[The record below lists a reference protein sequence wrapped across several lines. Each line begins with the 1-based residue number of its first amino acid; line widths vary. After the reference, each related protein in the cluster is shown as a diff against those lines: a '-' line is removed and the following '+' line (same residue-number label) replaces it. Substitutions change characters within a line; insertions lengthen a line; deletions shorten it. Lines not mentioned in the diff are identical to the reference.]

1 MKTKSFLSGIFFL
14 ILVIAVLSSCKKR
27 RESYRDTSADN
38 ALAESLFNDIN
49 NQVDDAVKSNPQ
61 ANGRVAGG
69 YCPVITITPADTT
82 TFPKTITIDF
92 GSGCVGYGGRT
103 KAGKI
108 ICTLTGRYRS
118 PGTTINVTL
127 DNYSVNGN
135 KVEGSKTIT
144 NSGRN
149 ASGNLVYT
157 IEVAN
162 AKIISE
168 EGTITWNSS
177 RQREWI
183 AGENTP
189 YPNFSDDVYLITGNA
204 NGTNRH
210 GDKFTVEIT
219 KALRVELNCKNIVS
233 GTIKLK
239 PEKLPERELDYGD
252 GTCDDIATLKIRN
265 KTYTIKLR

>member
-1 MKTKSFLSGIFFL
+1 MKTNTILSGMLYIL
-14 ILVIAVLSSCKKR
+14 LVIGILSGCKKR
-27 RESYRDTSADN
+27 REAYRDTSADN
-38 ALAESLFNDIN
+38 ALAETMFNDIN

-69 YCPVITITPADTT
+69 SCPVITILPADTI
-82 TFPKTITIDF
+82 TFPKTVTIDF
-92 GSGCVGYGGRT
+92 GSGCVGNGGRT
-103 KAGKI
+103 RAGKI
-108 ICTLTGRYRS
+108 ICNMSGRYKN

-149 ASGNLVYT
+149 SSGNLVYN

-162 AKIISE
+162 ARIISE
-168 EGTITWNSS
+168 EGTISWNSS

-189 YPNFSDDVYLITGNA
+189 YPNLADDVYLITGNA
-204 NGTNRH
+204 SGTNRH
-210 GDKFTVEIT
+210 DDEFTMEIT

-252 GTCDDIATLKIRN
+252 GACDDVATLKIRN
-265 KTYTIKLR
+265 KTYTIKLK